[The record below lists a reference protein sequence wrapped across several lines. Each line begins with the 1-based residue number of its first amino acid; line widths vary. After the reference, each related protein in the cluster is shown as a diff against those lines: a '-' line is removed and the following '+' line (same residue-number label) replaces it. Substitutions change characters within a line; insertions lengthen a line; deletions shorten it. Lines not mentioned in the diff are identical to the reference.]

1 MPIDPDNDP
10 NEAYEV
16 KNVPEEMRGPPPDWW
31 MVTSNGDPD
40 VLLLAAQQGQGQPV
54 RDGSGVSSEPHYP
67 ETRMRGEL
75 GARV

>member
-31 MVTSNGDPD
+31 MVTSNGIPGDISSPRSKDKANRYATDPAYR
-40 VLLLAAQQGQGQPV
+40 LSLITQKAHE
-54 RDGSGVSSEPHYP
+54 R
-67 ETRMRGEL
+67 
-75 GARV
+75 